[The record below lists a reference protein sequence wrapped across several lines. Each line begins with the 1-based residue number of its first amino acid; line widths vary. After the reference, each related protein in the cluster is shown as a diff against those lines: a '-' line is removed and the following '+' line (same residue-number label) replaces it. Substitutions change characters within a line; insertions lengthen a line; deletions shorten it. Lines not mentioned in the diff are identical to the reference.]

1 MHASWITL
9 KYFFILLAISSSSW
23 ELLTAIILWIC
34 DVSNKTLEVT
44 QWSGLLLNMG
54 KEYEEHK
61 EAEYKKNAALEKR
74 DSSGFCL
81 HIYVK

>member
-1 MHASWITL
+1 MNYIEIFLHSACHL
-9 KYFFILLAISSSSW
+9 FFLR
-23 ELLTAIILWIC
+23 TAVTVIILWIC